1 MTSFCLSSYAVP
13 LLVVEPKEEGLS
25 GKAMCRKQVLP
36 DDGSCVE
43 LESAQNIFF
52 EPLPFS

>member
-25 GKAMCRKQVLP
+25 GKAVCRKQDLP

-43 LESAQNIFF
+43 LESAQSIFF